1 MHRRFTPGKMGRDR
15 LPCRG
20 RLAQPPAMGSSFS
33 YTTPDRR
40 IMLIAALLCWGGFA
54 LVALLTFTGHMAG
67 FDRAGLL
74 LWREAD
80 GLAPAGPPW
89 LNTGVIAL
97 THLGGVPVR
106 NAIALAAT
114 IALVRVHRRRQAL
127 CLGLTVI
134 AGWIA
139 NSALKALFDRPRPA
153 IVPHLT
159 HAGGPSFPSG
169 HSFNAALI
177 YIAMALI
184 VTGWAA
190 RRPARLTLVPAAIM
204 LSLAIAGSRVWLGV
218 HYPSDVIAGWLGGAG
233 LAFLM
238 AAWFLPEAPPR
249 GR

>member
-1 MHRRFTPGKMGRDR
+1 MF
-15 LPCRG
+15 
-20 RLAQPPAMGSSFS
+20 
-33 YTTPDRR
+33 
-40 IMLIAALLCWGGFA
+40 IAALLCWGGFA

-67 FDRAGLL
+67 FDKAGLL

-80 GLAPAGPPW
+80 GLIPASPPW

-106 NAIALAAT
+106 NAIALAAAIT
-114 IALVRVHRRRQAL
+114 LVLAHSRRQAL
-127 CLGLTVI
+127 CLSLTVI
-134 AGWIA
+134 GGWIA
-139 NSALKALFDRPRPA
+139 NSALKTLFDRPRPT

-159 HAGGPSFPSG
+159 YAGGPSFPSG
-169 HSFNAALI
+169 HSFNAGLI

-184 VTGWAA
+184 AAGWAT
-190 RRPARLTLVPAAIM
+190 RRPARVMLVSAAIM